1 MRYQTTIREAQY
13 FLFDYIERYYNRKRM
28 HSALDDLSP
37 VEFRKNYCITRSVF
51 LGELYSAYNRKHLLH
66 YRRIYYK
73 LFLRTIYRSR

>member
-37 VEFRKNYCITRSVF
+37 VEFRK
-51 LGELYSAYNRKHLLH
+51 KLLH
-66 YRRIYYK
+66 NQVRF
-73 LFLRTIYRSR
+73 FLRTIYRSR